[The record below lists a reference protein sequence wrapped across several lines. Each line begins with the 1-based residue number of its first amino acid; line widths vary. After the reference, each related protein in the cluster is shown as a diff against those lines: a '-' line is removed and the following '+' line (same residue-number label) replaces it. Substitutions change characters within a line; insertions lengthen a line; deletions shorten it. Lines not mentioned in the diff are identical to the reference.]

1 MHNIFW
7 LELAST
13 NSREDCFPS
22 LTYISPSHP
31 KSEIDVAITVVTI
44 FSGLW
49 NWMPFV
55 LEQTVCLRL
64 ASHASTRKLAPASS
78 QIIGGMVAPQLYENR
93 LAEAVSYYSL
103 LHRMI
108 LDDFS
113 MMISCIMFRNFSLWN
128 TSWLFCLSLNHPRDR
143 LERQS
148 FCTTGEEPSSSTE
161 PGMGADFLQFFLRF
175 PNLP

>member
-1 MHNIFW
+1 MFR
-7 LELAST
+7 LELAFT

-22 LTYISPSHP
+22 LTYISPSHS

-55 LEQTVCLRL
+55 LEQTVCLHL

-78 QIIGGMVAPQLYENR
+78 RIIGGMVAPQLYENR
-93 LAEAVSYYSL
+93 LVEAISYDSL
-103 LHRMI
+103 LHCMI
-108 LDDFS
+108 LDDFKY
-113 MMISCIMFRNFSLWN
+113 ILVWWYHVWLFHIFSLWN
-128 TSWLFCLSLNHPRDR
+128 TSWLFCLSLNHPRW

-148 FCTTGEEPSSSTE
+148 FCTTGEEPSNSTE
-161 PGMGADFLQFFLRF
+161 LGMGADFPQFFLRF